1 MSNINTDTFL
11 ADVHRAIQP
20 AVRSAQRN
28 NRDLQQ
34 LSRPGY
40 WLEQQARIGVAR
52 SWDAIAELILTE

>member
-1 MSNINTDTFL
+1 MSNTNTDTFL

-20 AVRSAQRN
+20 AVRSAQRGAN
-28 NRDLQQ
+28 DLRQ
-34 LSRPGY
+34 LSSPGY